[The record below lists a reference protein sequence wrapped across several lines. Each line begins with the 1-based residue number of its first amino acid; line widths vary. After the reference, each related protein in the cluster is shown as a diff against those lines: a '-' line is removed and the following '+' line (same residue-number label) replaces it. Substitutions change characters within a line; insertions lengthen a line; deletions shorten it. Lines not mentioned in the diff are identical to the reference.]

1 MARRALLALTAV
13 AVALTAG
20 CGGTEPAAPPAAPP
34 APPVPTQPASPGV
47 AGAPTRFSEPLPGP
61 AEPAV
66 SPPVTTAPPGRIVPV
81 GAVPEGIVADDV
93 TRRVAVGV
101 REPNQLVLLDADSG
115 AVANR
120 VPLPG
125 VLRHLQLAAP
135 GGPVLV
141 PNESA
146 NSLLRVTLPGGP
158 VAAQVMT
165 GTMPHDAT
173 QDQNGTV
180 FVANEAGGSV
190 VAVRDNTI
198 VHTFT
203 DVTQPAGLA
212 PVGDRVGL
220 IDVRDNSLTVY
231 DVNTYAGILELPAGA
246 GPTHLVADKHG
257 RMIATDTRGDQL
269 LVFDPTGTPRQVGQV
284 SVPGEPYGITYDPAR
299 DRVWVT
305 VTATNELV
313 GYDMANPTPRE
324 IARIPTVRQP
334 NTVAVD
340 PRTGKLFVTGTVDG
354 TVQIVDGPA

>member
-1 MARRALLALTAV
+1 MARRALLALAV
-13 AVALTAG
+13 AAIAITAG
-20 CGGTEPAAPPAAPP
+20 CSGTPDAGSPPGSA
-34 APPVPTQPASPGV
+34 PGV
-47 AGAPTRFSEPLPGP
+47 TLPRRLPEPLPPP

-66 SPPVTTAPPGRIVPV
+66 SPPVTVTPAGRTVKV
-81 GAVPEGIVADDV
+81 GAVPEGIVADPV

-101 REPNQLVLLDADSG
+101 REPNALAILDADTG
-115 AVANR
+115 RVTNR

-125 VLRHLQLAAP
+125 VLRHLQLTAP

-141 PNESA
+141 PDETS
-146 NSLLRVTLPGGP
+146 NSLLQVSLPD
-158 VAAQVMT
+158 ARIISQVVT
-165 GTMPHDAT
+165 GTSPHDAT
-173 QDQNGTV
+173 RDANGAI

-190 VAVRDNTI
+190 VVVRDDKV

-220 IDVRDNSLTVY
+220 IDVRENTLTFY
-231 DVNTYAGILELPAGA
+231 DANTFAGIAELPAGT

-257 RMIATDTRGDQL
+257 RMIATDTRGGQL
-269 LVFDPTGTPRQVGQV
+269 LVFDPSGTPRQIGQIA
-284 SVPGEPYGITYDPAR
+284 VPGEPYGITYDPAR

-305 VTATNELV
+305 VTGANQLV
-313 GYDMANPTPRE
+313 GFDMTDPTPRE

-340 PRTGKLFVTGTVDG
+340 PQTGRLFVTGTVDG
-354 TVQIVDGPA
+354 TVQIIDGPA